1 MPTQQTGAAD
11 ASRRNTTMR
20 DFKLPA
26 SVQLYGAFKQGRASA
41 VRLHRR
47 QRHRRP
53 AATVPLWLAA
63 GTKTFLL
70 RFREKEHEMRSLEKR
85 PRNRSTFRLISCA
98 ATALLA
104 YGASILS
111 WFLRR
116 LDYRRTLNELH
127 NLSDADLRDLRIS
140 KTDFNAIARAEA
152 ERLQE
157 LRHGSRS
164 STGSPSSSERS
175 RRTH

>member
-1 MPTQQTGAAD
+1 
-11 ASRRNTTMR
+11 
-20 DFKLPA
+20 
-26 SVQLYGAFKQGRASA
+26 
-41 VRLHRR
+41 
-47 QRHRRP
+47 
-53 AATVPLWLAA
+53 
-63 GTKTFLL
+63 
-70 RFREKEHEMRSLEKR
+70 MRSLEKR

-104 YGASILS
+104 YGASIVN

-140 KTDFNAIARAEA
+140 KTDFNAIAWAEA
-152 ERLQE
+152 ERLHE

-164 STGSPSSSERS
+164 STGSLGPSERS